1 MEVLMEKIGVFYNEE
16 RYLLKFAIENP
27 NKEFDYFANH
37 ICEFLGYHIFNL
49 CQI

>member
-16 RYLLKFAIENP
+16 RYLLKFTIENP

-37 ICEFLGYHIFNL
+37 ICRIFRL
-49 CQI
+49 SYL